1 MIKFKLI
8 LSVLKG
14 NAIVI
19 SEEENT
25 TRVYVGV
32 NNDTAK
38 VKRVAS
44 DFFKQ
49 AYKLV

>member
-1 MIKFKLI
+1 MA
-8 LSVLKG
+8 VLKG

-19 SEEENT
+19 NEENNKT
-25 TRVYVGV
+25 QVYVGV

-44 DFFKQ
+44 DFFKH
-49 AYKLV
+49 AYKLL